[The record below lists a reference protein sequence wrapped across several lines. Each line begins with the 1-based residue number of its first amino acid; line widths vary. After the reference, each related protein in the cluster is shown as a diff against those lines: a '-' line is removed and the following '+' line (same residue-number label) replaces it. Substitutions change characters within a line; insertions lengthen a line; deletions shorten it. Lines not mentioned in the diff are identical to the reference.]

1 MKNIFK
7 HITIFIMVILTS
19 FALIACNFGDA
30 NNDEGNDSSD
40 NTTEPGTINEGT
52 NDSGDKGEE
61 EETPITYSYALN
73 KTSIVV
79 EEEQTQKLLV
89 IVTPEKEISPVFES
103 SDTNIAT
110 VAEDGT
116 VTGVKEGTATV
127 TAKVDGETLSCQV
140 TVTAKPIVYT
150 YALDQKELELLIGN
164 TASLHVVVSPEKA
177 VVPTWTS
184 EDDSIAAVSSE
195 GVVTGVG
202 IGTTNIHCSV
212 DGEDLLCAVTVNS
225 PVAVSDSSV
234 VSIHDSLIN
243 LTDIDAE
250 LDTLYWEHYQ
260 GNVDKMLNAEDV
272 VTNSIESVT
281 RGFNDYKATLGWT
294 NGSVNTAWDRN
305 NNGLCH
311 DQEILIEVMLTPN
324 VKQIQIYTGAWRATG
339 IATLSYNNVVLAE
352 SLSWT
357 AEESGIARLVTFD
370 VNVSE
375 ASTVIIKISPSAM
388 GDAGNVSMVAV
399 ALLGNAVK
407 TPTTSLVMTK
417 TEMTGCNNNIINLTE
432 KGNNDWY
439 YLNYEGSFND
449 RKKDGSDAIIESSLK
464 VEGNNRGWD
473 YKASFI
479 WTDGEN
485 YSTNPT
491 DNDGPANGSNNFYY
505 GAFVNISVN
514 VNANTSNVLLYV
526 SGWSSTYHIQV
537 IDSNGNTI
545 YHELVANEIGGQ
557 TVAYELDFAVNA
569 QSDDCL
575 TFILYRSG
583 GANCGLAAVAVSNK

>member
-1 MKNIFK
+1 MKK
-7 HITIFIMVILTS
+7 VS
-19 FALIACNFGDA
+19 IACDHGGLDLKNAIIKHYKNVYEFIDCG
-30 NNDEGNDSSD
+30 
-40 NTTEPGTINEGT
+40 
-52 NDSGDKGEE
+52 
-61 EETPITYSYALN
+61 TYSYDSCDYPDYAIKAAELVGN
-73 KTSIVV
+73 K
-79 EEEQTQKLLV
+79 E
-89 IVTPEKEISPVFES
+89 
-103 SDTNIAT
+103 
-110 VAEDGT
+110 VACE
-116 VTGVKEGTATV
+116 
-127 TAKVDGETLSCQV
+127 V
-140 TVTAKPIVYT
+140 TVKPIGTEEVSLN
-150 YALDQKELELLIGN
+150 AISLENVNG
-164 TASLHVVVSPEKA
+164 S
-177 VVPTWTS
+177 
-184 EDDSIAAVSSE
+184 
-195 GVVTGVG
+195 
-202 IGTTNIHCSV
+202 SV
-212 DGEDLLCAVTVNS
+212 D
-225 PVAVSDSSV
+225 
-234 VSIHDSLIN
+234 
-243 LTDIDAE
+243 LTGMDNV
-250 LDTLYWEHYQ
+250 LYWEHYQ
-260 GNVDKMLNAEDV
+260 EDFYGKSGIASKAGTQDLIISNNVASGHNF
-272 VTNSIESVT
+272 
-281 RGFNDYKATLGWT
+281 GDYKVKFNWHGAANLNKWINNTMGKWLPEDIKMT
-294 NGSVNTAWDRN
+294 IKVN
-305 NNGLCH
+305 
-311 DQEILIEVMLTPN
+311 PS

-439 YLNYEGSFND
+439 YLNYEGAYND
-449 RKKDGSDAIIESSLK
+449 RKKDGSDAIVESSLK
-464 VEGNNRGWD
+464 VEGNNKGWD

-537 IDSNGNTI
+537 VDSNGNTI

-557 TVAYELDFAVNA
+557 TVAYELDFAIDA
-569 QSDDCL
+569 QADDCL